1 MSEILAR
8 LQASLQDR
16 YGIQRELG
24 RGGMATVFLATDLK
38 HGREVAIK
46 VLHPELGET
55 IGPER
60 FAREIQVAAKL
71 QHPNILGLFDS
82 GEADGLL
89 YYVMPFIYGESL
101 RDRLTREGLLPVD
114 FAVRTALEVLDAL
127 GYAHS
132 MGIVHRDI
140 KPENI
145 MLSGGHALLAD
156 FGIARA
162 VTDAGTDQR
171 LTQTGTAVGT
181 PLYMSPEQAVGDPA
195 GPTSDLYSLG
205 CVLYEMLA
213 GTPPFTGPNARAIMA
228 RHAME
233 QVPSVQVVRDT
244 VPDEVEDAI
253 MAALAKVPADRPQ
266 TAQQMIEQLQMGLQL
281 TGTAF
286 TATRAAQRR
295 SMARTAQHT
304 AQMRAAQDAMLP
316 EAAAPKRSKLLLGGA
331 IGLAV
336 ALLGGAGAFLAL
348 RGGGDAGLAGG
359 GLDRH
364 DVAVLYFS
372 DESPRRDLAYVAD
385 GLTEGLISALGSVQG
400 LTVISKGGVLPYR
413 GGGVTRD
420 SIARALQVGTLVAGS
435 IEPENDS
442 LRVTV
447 RIFDDAGTELDK
459 ATFKKAGTDLVAL
472 SDSLA
477 QEAAVLIRKR
487 IGTEAQLR
495 RTREGTRN
503 AEAWGMY
510 QRAVQARDRG
520 DSLYKAGDAAGFT
533 RQYDAADSLAR
544 VAERLDARWLEPVVF
559 LGQVDYWRSRREF
572 DDPGRANLA
581 IDSGLAH
588 AERALAL
595 DRNSAAAYELRGSL
609 KYWRFLYPLESDAAR
624 RRQLIDGAKADLE
637 KATELNPQAASAYA
651 ILSHL
656 YANYEGK
663 SMVDVLGAAN
673 KALDLD
679 AYLSNADV
687 VLNRLVLGYYDLGQQ
702 VDASKWCAEGRRR
715 FPRDPRFVQ
724 CQLMIML
731 SKFEARPD
739 PALGWRLADSVVALT
754 GDPNDKRYATLY
766 TRVLAAGVL
775 ARAGQLDSARAV
787 LKRVKPDPEVD
798 PSNDLANT
806 AAFVWTLAGD
816 TTEAIN
822 NIKLYL
828 LTNPSRV
835 VDFRENPNWW
845 FKGIA
850 EDPRYKDLVR
860 PTR

>member
-304 AQMRAAQDAMLP
+304 AQMRAAQGAMLP
-316 EAAAPKRSKLLLGGA
+316 DAPPKRNKLLLGGA

-336 ALLGGAGAFLAL
+336 ALLGGAGAFFAL
-348 RGGGDAGLAGG
+348 RGGADAGMATG

-364 DVAVLYFS
+364 HVAITYFE
-372 DESPRRDLAYVAD
+372 DLSPKGELSYVAD
-385 GLTEGLISALGSVQG
+385 GVTENLIGALGSVPS
-400 LTVISKGGVLPYR
+400 LSVISKGGVLPFR
-413 GGGVTRD
+413 GGRVPRD
-420 SIARALQVGTLVAGS
+420 SIARALQVGTLVGGS
-435 IEPENDS
+435 IEPDNDQ
-442 LRVTV
+442 LVVTIRVY
-447 RIFDDAGTELDK
+447 DDAGTELER
-459 ATFKKAGTDLVAL
+459 ATFRQPATDLVAL
-472 SDSLA
+472 ADTLA
-477 QEAAVLIRKR
+477 QQAAELIRKR
-487 IGTEAQLR
+487 IGAEAQLR

-503 AEAWGMY
+503 AEAWATY

-520 DSLYKAGDAAGFT
+520 DSLARAGEVPAYQ
-533 RQYDAADSLAR
+533 RQYA
-544 VAERLDARWLEPVVF
+544 VAESLGRLAQRLDDRWVDPVVL
-559 LGQVDYWRSRREF
+559 LGQLDFWRSRR
-572 DDPGRANLA
+572 DVGDPGRANLA
-581 IDSGLAH
+581 VDSGLAH
-588 AERALAL
+588 TDRALAL
-595 DRNSAAAYELRGSL
+595 DRNSSAALELRGTL
-609 KYWRFLYPLESDAAR
+609 NYWRWLVPLEADENRRKAIFASAR
-624 RRQLIDGAKADLE
+624 ADLE
-637 KATELNPQAASAYA
+637 KAVQLNPQAASAYA
-651 ILSHL
+651 TLSHL
-656 YANYEGK
+656 YANADDKEG
-663 SMVDVLGAAN
+663 VDVVNAAQ
-673 KALDLD
+673 KALELD
-679 AYLSNADV
+679 AYLGNADV
-687 VLNRLVLGYYDLGQQ
+687 VMLRLVNGFYDLNQA
-702 VDASKWCAEGRRR
+702 VNADRWCSEGRRR
-715 FPRDPRFVQ
+715 FPDDYRFLH
-724 CQLMIML
+724 CRLQLL
-731 SKFEARPD
+731 STKLVVRPE
-739 PALGWRLADSVVALT
+739 PAVAWALADSTVALAR
-754 GDPNDKRYATLY
+754 DPVDQRYEQLI
-766 TRVLAAGVL
+766 TRVLVAGAL
-775 ARAGQLDSARAV
+775 ARAGLVDSAQHVLRAV
-787 LKRVKPDPEVD
+787 RPDPEVD
-798 PSNDLANT
+798 SSNDLMLNASY
-806 AAFVWTLAGD
+806 AWLLAGD
-816 TTEAIN
+816 TTEAMRSL
-822 NIKLYL
+822 KQYL
-828 LTNPSRV
+828 TTNPGKLPLLQKDPIWWYQGILTDTRYLAV
-835 VDFRENPNWW
+835 VPPAR
-845 FKGIA
+845 
-850 EDPRYKDLVR
+850 
-860 PTR
+860 